1 VELLFSGKTL
11 ISTGARMP
19 APGRSGAIIMQ
30 NRAAPIED
38 PSRET
43 PPMSSND
50 STPQAPADNAAGE
63 GRPAGMSKGL
73 TSYGDAGF
81 SLFLRKAF
89 IKGAGYTDRALD
101 RPVIGITNTGSAYNP
116 CHGNAPQLI
125 EAVKRGILMAGGL
138 PMDFP
143 TISIHESFTAPTS
156 MYLRNLMSIDT
167 EELLRAQ
174 PMDAV
179 VLIGGC
185 DKTVPA
191 QLMGAASAGLPAV
204 QLITGSMLTGSHRSE
219 RVGACTDCRRYWA
232 KFRAEEIDAE
242 EVADVNNQ
250 LVASVG
256 TCSVMGTASTMACIA
271 EALGM
276 TVPGGA
282 SPPAVT
288 ADRMRA
294 AEQSGVLAV
303 EAARNR
309 LTIDKILTA
318 KAFENAMRVLLA
330 IGGSTNGIVHLTA
343 IAGRM
348 GYDID
353 MRALDRMGRETPVL
367 LDLKP
372 SGQHYM
378 EDFHHAGGM
387 ATLLRELKPLLHL
400 DALTVTGRTLGEE
413 IERAGPGFKQDVVRS
428 AANPIYREG
437 GIAVLEG
444 NLAPGGAIIKQSAA
458 NPALMEHEG
467 RAVVFENAAD
477 LAARIDLP
485 DLDVNADDILVLK
498 NIGPKGAPGMPE
510 AGYMPIPLKLAKAGV
525 KDMVRISDGRM
536 SGTAFG
542 TIVLHVVP
550 ESAVGG
556 PLAFVQNG
564 DRIRLSV
571 ARRELTLLVADAEL
585 ARRASA
591 NPVKVPT
598 AERGYRKLFLET
610 VMQADKGA
618 DFDFMRPAQAR
629 GSIPSR

>member
-1 VELLFSGKTL
+1 MTDQSDKPDDKHGEQQASVRT
-11 ISTGARMP
+11 TGMKR
-19 APGRSGAIIMQ
+19 
-30 NRAAPIED
+30 
-38 PSRET
+38 
-43 PPMSSND
+43 
-50 STPQAPADNAAGE
+50 
-63 GRPAGMSKGL
+63 GL
-73 TSYGDAGF
+73 TSYGDQDF

-89 IKGAGYTDRALD
+89 IKGAGYTDKALN
-101 RPVIGITNTGSAYNP
+101 RPVIGIVNTGSAYNP
-116 CHGNAPQLI
+116 CHGNMPQLI
-125 EAVKRGILMAGGL
+125 EAVKRGVMLGGGL

-143 TISIHESFTAPTS
+143 TISIHESFASPTS
-156 MYLRNLMSIDT
+156 MYLRNLMSMDT
-167 EELLRAQ
+167 EEMIRAQ

-191 QLMGAASAGLPAV
+191 QLMGAASAGTPAI
-204 QLITGSMLTGSHRSE
+204 QLITGSMLTGSHRGE

-232 KFRAEEIDAE
+232 RFRATEIDEE

-288 ADRMRA
+288 ADRIRV
-294 AEQSGVLAV
+294 AEETGAQAV
-303 EAARNR
+303 RMALDG

-330 IGGSTNGIVHLTA
+330 IGGSTNAIAHLTA
-343 IAGRM
+343 IAGRL
-348 GYDID
+348 GHRID
-353 MRALDRMGRETPVL
+353 LDTLDRMGKETPVL

-372 SGQHYM
+372 TGQHYM
-378 EDFHHAGGM
+378 EDFHKAGGM

-413 IERAGPGFKQDVVRS
+413 IELGGPGYHQDVVRS
-428 AANPIYREG
+428 FSDPIYPQG
-437 GIAVLEG
+437 GLAVLRG

-458 NPALMEHEG
+458 DPALMEHEG
-467 RAVVFENAAD
+467 RAVVFDD
-477 LAARIDLP
+477 LEDMISRID
-485 DLDVNADDILVLK
+485 DEALDVTAQDVLVLK
-498 NIGPKGAPGMPE
+498 NIGPVGAPGMPE
-510 AGYMPIPLKLAKAGV
+510 AGYIPIPRKLARAGV

-542 TIVLHVVP
+542 TIVLHVTP
-550 ESAVGG
+550 EAAIGG
-556 PLAFVQNG
+556 PLAHVRNG

-571 ARRELTLLVADAEL
+571 INREIALLVPEAEL
-585 ARRASA
+585 HQRALD
-591 NPVKVPT
+591 NPVVRPT
-598 AERGYRKLFLET
+598 AGRGYRKLFLQT
-610 VMQADKGA
+610 VTQADEGV
-618 DFDFMRPAQAR
+618 DFDFLQSESLRQENK
-629 GSIPSR
+629 GG

>member
-1 VELLFSGKTL
+1 MSNTDDSKKGHALN
-11 ISTGARMP
+11 P
-19 APGRSGAIIMQ
+19 AANQ
-30 NRAAPIED
+30 D
-38 PSRET
+38 
-43 PPMSSND
+43 
-50 STPQAPADNAAGE
+50 
-63 GRPAGMSKGL
+63 GMAKGL
-73 TSYGDAGF
+73 TNYGDRGF

-89 IKGAGYTDRALD
+89 IKGAGYTDKALD

-116 CHGNAPQLI
+116 CHGNMPQLM
-125 EAVKRGILMAGGL
+125 EAVKRGIMMAGGL

-143 TISIHESFTAPTS
+143 TISIHESFSQPNS
-156 MYLRNLMSIDT
+156 MFLRNLMSMDT
-167 EELLRAQ
+167 EEVLLAA

-219 RVGACTDCRRYWA
+219 RVGACTDCRRYWG

-242 EVADVNNQ
+242 EIAEVNGQ

-288 ADRMRA
+288 ADRMRV
-294 AEQSGVLAV
+294 AEQSGALAV
-303 EAARNR
+303 EIARKR
-309 LTIDKILTA
+309 LGIDQILTA

-348 GYDID
+348 GFEID
-353 MRALDRMGRETPVL
+353 LKALDRMGRETPVL

-372 SGQHYM
+372 SGTHYM
-378 EDFHHAGGM
+378 EDFHAAGGM
-387 ATLLRELKPLLHL
+387 ATLLLELKPLLHL
-400 DALTVTGRTLGEE
+400 DAMTVTGRTLGEE
-413 IERAGPGFKQDVVRS
+413 IDAAGPGFKQDVVKTAS
-428 AANPIYREG
+428 NPIYPQG

-458 NPALMEHEG
+458 HPKLMEHEG
-467 RAVVFENAAD
+467 RAVVFENLEDMAN
-477 LAARIDLP
+477 RIDSP
-485 DLDVNADDILVLK
+485 DLDVTPDDILVLK
-498 NIGPKGAPGMPE
+498 HIGPKGAAMPE
-510 AGYMPIPLKLAKAGV
+510 AGYMPIPKKLAVAGC
-525 KDMVRISDGRM
+525 KDIVRISDGRM

-542 TIVLHVVP
+542 TIVLHVTP
-550 ESAVGG
+550 ESAIGG
-556 PLAFVQNG
+556 PLAYVQNG

-571 ARRELTLLVADAEL
+571 SKRELSLLVSEQEL
-585 ARRASA
+585 ARRATLK
-591 NPVKVPT
+591 PVVTPT
-598 AERGYRKLFLET
+598 APRGYRKLFLDSVT
-610 VMQADKGA
+610 QADKGV
-618 DFDFMRPAQAR
+618 DFDFLMPPATA
-629 GSIPSR
+629 GKIPKK

>member
-1 VELLFSGKTL
+1 MTRHGLKSFGVAYA
-11 ISTGARMP
+11 STMDETAKP
-19 APGRSGAIIMQ
+19 
-30 NRAAPIED
+30 ND
-38 PSRET
+38 T
-43 PPMSSND
+43 PPAV
-50 STPQAPADNAAGE
+50 T
-63 GRPAGMSKGL
+63 GMKKGL

-89 IKGAGYTDRALD
+89 IKGAGFTDSALN
-101 RPVIGITNTGSAYNP
+101 RPVIGIANTGSAYNP
-116 CHGNAPQLI
+116 CHGNMPQLI
-125 EAVKRGILMAGGL
+125 EAVKRGIMLAGGL

-143 TISIHESFTAPTS
+143 TISLHESFAAPTS

-167 EELLRAQ
+167 EEMIRAQ

-191 QLMGAASAGLPAV
+191 QLMGAASANIPSIV
-204 QLITGSMLTGSHRSE
+204 LITGSMLTGSHRFE
-219 RVGACTDCRRYWA
+219 RVGACTDCRRYWG
-232 KFRAEEIDAE
+232 KYRADEVDADEIEE
-242 EVADVNNQ
+242 VNNQ

-288 ADRMRA
+288 ADRIRV
-294 AEQSGVLAV
+294 AEETGRLAV
-303 EAARNR
+303 KMAHER
-309 LTIDKILTA
+309 LTIDKVLTA
-318 KAFENAMRVLLA
+318 NAFENAMRVLLA
-330 IGGSTNGIVHLTA
+330 IGGSTNGVVHLTA

-348 GYDID
+348 GFDID
-353 MRALDRMGRETPVL
+353 LKALDRMGRGTPVL

-400 DALTVTGRTLGEE
+400 DAMTVSGRTLGEE
-413 IERAGPGFKQDVVRS
+413 IEAAGQGFKQDVVRPRD
-428 AANPIYREG
+428 NPIYPQG
-437 GIAVLEG
+437 GIAVLQG

-458 NPALMEHEG
+458 DPKLMEHEG

-477 LAARIDLP
+477 LATRIDRD
-485 DLDVNADDILVLK
+485 DLDVTADDIIVLK

-510 AGYMPIPLKLAKAGV
+510 AGYIPIPKKLARAGV
-525 KDMVRISDGRM
+525 KDIVRISDGRM

-550 ESAVGG
+550 EAAMGG
-556 PLAFVQNG
+556 PLAYVQNG

-571 ARRELTLLVADAEL
+571 ANREIALLISDEELT
-585 ARRASA
+585 RRATEQ
-591 NPVKVPT
+591 PVVTPT
-598 AERGYRKLFLET
+598 ADRGYRKLFLQT
-610 VMQADKGA
+610 VTQADQGV
-618 DFDFMRPAQAR
+618 DFDFLRAAETR
-629 GSIPSR
+629 ESIPKG